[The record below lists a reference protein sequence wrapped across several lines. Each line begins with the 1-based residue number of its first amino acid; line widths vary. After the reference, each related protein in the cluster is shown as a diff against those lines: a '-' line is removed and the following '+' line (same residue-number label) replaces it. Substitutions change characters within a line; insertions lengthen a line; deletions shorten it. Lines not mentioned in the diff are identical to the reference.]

1 LDNPGCFTLLVRFLR
16 VFFLLLL
23 PLSVGAQ
30 ASIDSLQRRLATTP
44 ADTNRVLLLNH
55 LCWQTSTRNVTQA
68 LAYGQQGLTLARQL
82 RFGLGEVYLLNALA
96 RAAVLQHDELA
107 AIRYY
112 QQAVRRAE
120 TEPRADRQLM
130 LALLGL
136 GRVAIQ
142 QEDFAEGEKY
152 CRLALARLQRHRP
165 VALIDQGLSQY
176 SLASLYYG
184 WLKSGQPAPD
194 SIDRLCTQY
203 TRQTLATFRR
213 LPPDANLASCF
224 SDMGRVH
231 ALHQQYDSAQSC
243 FRKSLQLYQRFG
255 DRFGQT
261 ETRLGL
267 AEVLLAQ
274 HRAPEAEAL
283 LRPAVA
289 WARQLKAT
297 GLEAQGDQ
305 LLATALAETGQGLA
319 AYRLARTGQAL
330 LDSLQ
335 SAERRQTLTRLRVQF
350 DAERQQ
356 SRVRELTHRTQL
368 QQQQAAKQ
376 RQYLWLL
383 GSLLLAV
390 ATGMGVAG
398 LLAWRLRLSRA
409 LLANQNAELQAT
421 RSEQDRLYALIAHDL
436 RSPVVAFTALADLL
450 KRYVERHDTARLL
463 GLGERMRQA
472 AEGLRGLL
480 DNLLSWALTQR
491 GELTPQPEPLEAAT
505 LLAETAELYQPG
517 AEAAGVRLTVAPAA
531 TGQLLADRNMTHTIL
546 RNLISN
552 ALRATPPGGTI
563 VLSASPGPPG
573 TLTLAVR
580 DTGTGMDAG
589 QVQRLLTETP
599 STYPAGRRSPTG
611 LGWRLSQSFARAQG
625 GQLGL
630 RSEPGQGTT
639 VMLTLPAA
647 VGVVVGSEVPHLAGE
662 AM

>member
-1 LDNPGCFTLLVRFLR
+1 MRLRLHLL
-16 VFFLLLL
+16 FLLL
-23 PLSVGAQ
+23 PFGARAQ
-30 ASIDSLQRRLATTP
+30 ASIDSLRQRLAATP

-55 LCWQTSTRNVTQA
+55 LCWQTSTRNVAQA

-120 TEPRADRQLM
+120 TVPRADRQLM

-152 CRLALARLQRHRP
+152 FRLALSRLQRHRP

-194 SIDRLCTQY
+194 SIDRLCTFY
-203 TRQTLATFRR
+203 TRQSLTTFRR

-224 SDMGRVH
+224 GDMGRVH

-243 FRKSLQLYQRFG
+243 FQKSLRLYQQFG

-261 ETRLGL
+261 ETRLSL
-267 AEVLLAQ
+267 AEVLLAR

-283 LRPAVA
+283 LRPAVT

-297 GLEAQGDQ
+297 GLEAQGNQ
-305 LLATALAETGQGLA
+305 LLAAALAETGQGLA

-350 DAERQQ
+350 DTERQQ

-383 GSLLLAV
+383 GGLLLAV
-390 ATGMGVAG
+390 AGGLGIAG

-409 LLANQNAELQAT
+409 LLAHQNAELQAT

-491 GELTPQPEPLEAAT
+491 GELTPQPEPLAVAT
-505 LLAETAELYQPG
+505 LLAEAAELYQPS
-517 AEAAGVRLTVAPAA
+517 AEAAGVQLTVAPAA
-531 TGQLLADRNMTHTIL
+531 TGVLLADRNMTHTIL
-546 RNLISN
+546 RNLLSN

-563 VLSASPGPPG
+563 TLTAGPGGPG
-573 TLTLAVR
+573 TLTLAVC
-580 DTGTGMDAG
+580 DTGLGMDAE
-589 QVQRLLTETP
+589 QVQRLLTEAP
-599 STYPAGRRSPTG
+599 IGYPAGRRSPTG
-611 LGWRLSQSFARAQG
+611 LGWRLSQSFARAQR

-639 VMLTLPAA
+639 VTLTLPAA
-647 VGVVVGSEVPHLAGE
+647 VGVAAGSEVPHLAGE
-662 AM
+662 AV

>member
-1 LDNPGCFTLLVRFLR
+1 MRFFRLL
-16 VFFLLLL
+16 FLLLL
-23 PLSVGAQ
+23 PFGAGAQ
-30 ASIDSLQRRLATTP
+30 ASIDSLQQRLATTP
-44 ADTNRVLLLNH
+44 PDTNRVLLLNH
-55 LCWQTSTRNVTQA
+55 LCWQTSTHNVAQA

-96 RAAVLQHDELA
+96 RAAFLQHDELA

-120 TEPRADRQLM
+120 ATPRADRQLM

-136 GRVAIQ
+136 SRVAIQ
-142 QEDFAEGEKY
+142 QQDFAEGEKY
-152 CRLALARLQRHRP
+152 GRLALAHLQRHRP
-165 VALIDQGLSQY
+165 VSLTDQGLSQY

-184 WLKSGQPAPD
+184 WLRSGQPAPD
-194 SIDRLCTQY
+194 SIDRLCTTY
-203 TRQTLATFRR
+203 TRRTLATFRR
-213 LPPDANLASCF
+213 LPPDTNLASCF
-224 SDMGRVH
+224 ADMGKVH
-231 ALHQQYDSAQSC
+231 ALHRQYDSAEYC
-243 FRKSLQLYQRFG
+243 FHESLRLYQRFG

-267 AEVLLAQ
+267 AEVLLAR
-274 HRAPEAEAL
+274 HRPAEAEAL

-305 LLATALAETGQGLA
+305 LLAAALAETGQGLA
-319 AYRLARTGQAL
+319 AYRLAHTGQAL

-335 SAERRQTLTRLRVQF
+335 SAERRETLARLRVQF
-350 DAERQQ
+350 DTERQQ
-356 SRVRELTHRTQL
+356 SRVRELTQRTRH
-368 QQQQAAKQ
+368 QQQQAARQ

-383 GSLLLAV
+383 GGLLLAV
-390 ATGMGVAG
+390 AGGLGVAG

-421 RSEQDRLYALIAHDL
+421 RTEQDRLYALIAHDL

-450 KRYVERHDTARLL
+450 KRYVERHDTVRLL

-491 GELTPQPEPLEAAT
+491 GELTPQPEPLAAAA
-505 LLAETAELYQPG
+505 LLAEAAELYQPG
-517 AEAAGVRLTVAPAA
+517 AEAGGVQLLVAPEAA
-531 TGQLLADRNMTHTIL
+531 GHLLADRNMTHTIL

-563 VLSASPGPPG
+563 TLDARASQPGQLVLS
-573 TLTLAVR
+573 VR

-589 QVQRLLTETP
+589 QVQRLLAEAP
-599 STYPAGRRSPTG
+599 LALPAGRRSPTG

-630 RSEPGQGTT
+630 ESAPGRGTT
-639 VMLTLPAA
+639 VMLKLPAA
-647 VGVVVGSEVPHLAGE
+647 GSVAVGMKVPHLAGE
-662 AM
+662 AV

>member
-1 LDNPGCFTLLVRFLR
+1 LDNPGCFTLLVRLFYLL
-16 VFFLLLL
+16 FLLL
-23 PLSVGAQ
+23 PFGAGAQ
-30 ASIDSLQRRLATTP
+30 ASVDSLRQRLAATP

-55 LCWQTSTRNVTQA
+55 LCWQTSTRNVAQA

-82 RFGLGEVYLLNALA
+82 HFRLGEVYLLNALA
-96 RAAVLQHDELA
+96 RAAFLQHDELA

-112 QQAVRRAE
+112 QQAVRQAE

-152 CRLALARLQRHRP
+152 CRLALAHLQRHRP
-165 VALIDQGLSQY
+165 ISLVDQGLSQY

-194 SIDRLCTQY
+194 SIDRLCTYY
-203 TRQTLATFRR
+203 TRLTLSTFQR

-224 SDMGRVH
+224 SDMGKVH
-231 ALHQQYDSAQSC
+231 TLHRQYDSAQYC
-243 FRKSLQLYQRFG
+243 FHESLRLYQQLG

-261 ETRLGL
+261 ETRLAL

-305 LLATALAETGQGLA
+305 LLAAALAETGQGLA
-319 AYRLARTGQAL
+319 AYRLAHTGQAL
-330 LDSLQ
+330 LDSLE

-350 DAERQQ
+350 DTERQQ
-356 SRVRELTHRTQL
+356 SRVRELTQRSQL

-383 GSLLLAV
+383 GGLLLAV
-390 ATGMGVAG
+390 AGGLGIAG

-409 LLANQNAELQAT
+409 LLSHQNTELQAT

-450 KRYVERHDTARLL
+450 KRYVEHQDTARLL

-491 GELTPQPEPLEAAT
+491 GELTPAPEPLEASA
-505 LLAETAELYQPG
+505 LLAEVAELYQPS
-517 AEAAGVRLTVAPAA
+517 ADAAGVQLTVVSTTA
-531 TGQLLADRNMTHTIL
+531 GRLFADRNMTHTIL
-546 RNLISN
+546 RNLLSN
-552 ALRATPPGGTI
+552 ALRATPPGGSI
-563 VLSASPGPPG
+563 ALSASPDQAGYL
-573 TLTLAVR
+573 TLTVQ
-580 DTGTGMDAG
+580 DTGVGMDVE
-589 QVQRLLTETP
+589 QVQRLLAEAP
-599 STYPAGRRSPTG
+599 ISYPAGRRSPTG

-625 GQLGL
+625 GQLSL
-630 RSEPGQGTT
+630 VSKPEQGTT
-639 VMLTLPAA
+639 IILTLPAA
-647 VGVVVGSEVPHLAGE
+647 THVAPNLPVPHLAG
-662 AM
+662 ASA